1 MKKILSLI
9 LAIVLTFCM
18 VGVVSAETITANPT
32 TSKVVINGVEKFF
45 EAYNINDNNYFKLRD
60 IAYVLSETDKKF
72 AIDWQSETNT
82 AILETE
88 KEYVAVGGE
97 LTINSNFVSKNAVLS
112 NTNIVLNNEPVV
124 AKAYLIDGNN
134 YFKLRDLGNILDF
147 SVEWEQET
155 QTVIVSTE
163 TKRLDSTEY
172 TEVNFKEKYVP
183 TINTQDISAKRWA
196 RVSGIQQFNYM
207 NEGVGYAY
215 VENSALNIVLPKH
228 ELTINML
235 YPILGDVIADET
247 GNIYI
252 VWGKENNTENY
263 YEPTVFISKYS
274 SNGILIETTS
284 FVGDSIMGD
293 IGNTK
298 DPFYLSNVSTIITPK
313 RTLLSLYSREMYN
326 GHQSNNLVGLNIDN
340 MEPIVFR
347 NGYEDAYDDFGIYP
361 YCSHSFGNDIIWSK
375 KMNNPVAISHADAN
389 GRGFVFYAPGNYATL
404 FHFFLP
410 SNVGG
415 DMGIVNETFAQLG
428 GIIETSKGVVLVGA
442 SAKSI
447 SANAKNEVQNLFIQ
461 IVKPEEFSKVET
473 LDLPAEIFIGGEERS
488 GSMSFNVYDTN
499 NSALRSVTDYG
510 VHWLTN
516 YASDNVVRPQVVE
529 ADDKIVILWT
539 HSYKNYY
546 MILSNEGNIL
556 VPETEINVPLNSY
569 EKPVYI
575 NGKVQWVY
583 TDLANTGNTGLGTIE
598 ID

>member
-1 MKKILSLI
+1 MKKVLSML
-9 LAIVLTFCM
+9 LAVIMLSSAFTMTVF
-18 VGVVSAETITANPT
+18 AETLTANPT
-32 TSKVVINGVEKFF
+32 TSKVIINGVEKSF

-60 IAYVLSETDKKF
+60 IAFCLSATDKRF
-72 AIDWQSETNT
+72 AIDWQAETNT
-82 AILETE
+82 AFLETG
-88 KEYVAVGGE
+88 KEYTPVGGE
-97 LTINSNFVSKNAVLS
+97 LAMGSDFVTKDAVLS
-112 NTNIVLNNEPVV
+112 NTNIVLNSKQVQ
-124 AKAYLIDGNN
+124 AKAYLIEGNN
-134 YFKLRDLGNILDF
+134 YFKLRDLGNVLNF
-147 SVEWEQET
+147 SVEWEQSTQSIIIET
-155 QTVIVSTE
+155 NSI
-163 TKRLDSTEY
+163 
-172 TEVNFKEKYVP
+172 TEVSFVEKYVP

-207 NEGVGYAY
+207 NEGIGYAY
-215 VENSALNIVLPKH
+215 IENGALNIVLPKH

-293 IGNTK
+293 TGNTK
-298 DPFYLSNVSTIITPK
+298 TPFYLSNVSTIITPK

-326 GHQSNNLVGLNIDN
+326 GHQSNNLVGLNIDS
-340 MEPIVFR
+340 MEPVVFR
-347 NGYEDAYDDFGIYP
+347 NGQLDAFEDFGGIYP
-361 YCSHSFGNDIIWSK
+361 YCSHSFGNDIIWSEK
-375 KMNNPVAISHADAN
+375 TNSPVAISHADAN
-389 GRGFVFYAPGNYATL
+389 GRGFVFYVPGNYATL

-428 GIIETSKGVVLVGA
+428 GIVETSKGVVLVGA

-447 SANAKNEVQNLFIQ
+447 SANAKNEAQNLFIQ

-473 LDLPAEIFIGGEERS
+473 LDLPSEIFIGGKERS

-499 NSALRSVTDYG
+499 NSELRPVTDHG

-516 YASDNVVRPQVVE
+516 YDTESVVRPQVVE
-529 ADDKIVILWT
+529 ADDKIVILW
-539 HSYKNYY
+539 SRYYNSYY
-546 MILSNEGNIL
+546 MILSNDGSVL
-556 VPETEINVPLNSY
+556 VPETKIDIPLNSY
-569 EKPVYI
+569 EKPLYI
-575 NGKVQWVY
+575 NGKIQWVY
-583 TDLANTGNTGLGTIE
+583 ASLINNGYTGLGTIE
-598 ID
+598 IN